1 MAKFEICVTSLQGVK
16 AALEA
21 GADRVELC
29 SGLTEGGLTPSYA
42 LIKRAV
48 EIGGDALAVNV
59 LIRSRGGDFLYDADD
74 LEMMLQDIE
83 QAKVLGAKGVV
94 IGALNADGTIN
105 ESFLK
110 EAVARAQGMTVTFHR
125 AFDMCA
131 DLNAA
136 AKLLHSYHVD
146 YILTSGGEAS
156 AHKGMAKLRELNAE
170 PNHPIYI
177 AAAGV
182 NKTNIAEI
190 ANTTKIEQFHFSA
203 KDVVKSQMVF
213 TNPRVHMGIPGADE
227 YSNPCTNL
235 FEIKATMQA
244 IHN

>member
-48 EIGGDALAVNV
+48 EIGSDALAVNV

-105 ESFLK
+105 ESFLT

-170 PNHPIYI
+170 PHHPIYI

-203 KDVVKSQMVF
+203 KDVVKSQMAF
-213 TNPRVHMGIPGADE
+213 TNPSVHMGIPGADE

-235 FEIKATMQA
+235 SEIKATMQA
-244 IHN
+244 IHG